1 MRKRGS
7 LLIVS
12 AGLAA
17 LLLAGASKAQPVEEI
32 DQVKNWPVTVTTWPP
47 DAEPGLE
54 SIQESLPTE
63 PLPFIG
69 IAPCR
74 LVDTRIA
81 TLPADCGPPRLSAGA
96 ARSFVL
102 TGQAHC
108 SVPSAAQAISIN
120 VTAVSPAGNGNI
132 RVYPA
137 DATVPNVS
145 TVNFRQGQNTANA
158 AIVAL
163 AANGAVTALASVDTD
178 LIIDVNGYFGGT
190 LQTLTW
196 RGVWSN
202 SAVYG
207 AGDLVSHQGSSWV
220 SRIAGNQGTPPATGV
235 PAWDLVAQ
243 KGASGS
249 QGSQGIPGPQ
259 GPAGSSPWQVNSPVV
274 YYNGGSVG
282 IGTSA
287 NPNSPNDRKVK
298 LNIENGNIQLD
309 AEFGLVT
316 PEGAKVITGP
326 GGGTFRFI
334 AASPIN
340 DIAYFMDSS
349 QDKKVSI
356 DKSGGIHFKFQKV
369 CSILVG
375 GAWRDNLLVPANWT
389 AATCDRL
396 RSKLGA
402 SAYQL
407 ACIFDNDFSISSSG
421 SSRPPEPNCG
431 W

>member
-1 MRKRGS
+1 MRRKRTGE
-7 LLIVS
+7 LMVS

-17 LLLAGASKAQPVEEI
+17 LILAGASQAQPVEEI
-32 DQVKNWPVTVTTWPP
+32 DEVKNWPVTVTTWPP
-47 DAEPGLE
+47 AAEPGLE
-54 SIQESLPTE
+54 AVQESLPTE

-69 IAPCR
+69 IVPCR
-74 LVDTRIA
+74 LVDTRIV
-81 TLPADCGPPRLSAGA
+81 TLPAHYGPPRLSAGA

-102 TGQAHC
+102 TGQTHC
-108 SVPSAAQAISIN
+108 SVPPAARAVSIN

-137 DATVPNVS
+137 DAAVPNVS

-178 LIIDVNGYFGGT
+178 LIIDVNGYF
-190 LQTLTW
+190 
-196 RGVWSN
+196 
-202 SAVYG
+202 A
-207 AGDLVSHQGSSWV
+207 
-220 SRIAGNQGTPPATGV
+220 
-235 PAWDLVAQ
+235 
-243 KGASGS
+243 
-249 QGSQGIPGPQ
+249 
-259 GPAGSSPWQVNSPVV
+259 AGSSPWQVNSPVV

-287 NPNSPNDRKVK
+287 NPNSPNDRKIK
-298 LNIENGNIQLD
+298 LDIENGNIQLD

-316 PEGAKVITGP
+316 PAGAKVITGP

-340 DIAYFMDSS
+340 DIAYFMDSA
-349 QDKKVSI
+349 QTKKVII
-356 DKSGGIHFKFQKV
+356 DKSGGIHFEFQKF

-375 GAWRDNLLVPANWT
+375 GTWRDNLLVPSGWT
-389 AATCDRL
+389 AVTCDRL
-396 RSKLGA
+396 RSRLGA
-402 SAYQL
+402 SSYQL
-407 ACIFDNDFSISSSG
+407 GCIFGNDFSIGSG
-421 SSRPPEPNCG
+421 SRPPEPNCG